1 MGRIKEMEVGR
12 QAEGR
17 WCLKDILSFGAHLAY
32 DIPMPSFAQALFK
45 VGS

>member
-17 WCLKDILSFGAHLAY
+17 WCLKDILSFGDRLAS
-32 DIPMPSFAQALFK
+32 DLPMASFAQALFK